1 MNTYTLALIGLLV
14 IVLIFVSPLLSI
26 WALNTIFSLAI
37 PTNVWTWL
45 AVAWLHIVIGGSVS
59 YKKTK

>member
-14 IVLIFVSPLLSI
+14 IVLVLVSPLLSI
-26 WALNTIFSLAI
+26 WALNTIFSLTI